1 MSFYHIFISHDSG
14 KCHVFMFTLFWVRQN
29 PGGKFDPPLH
39 NQQVN
44 FSHVF
49 AIKREKSKFTLFS
62 QRKIWRINKH
72 CDPLLVLPC
81 VKADLYQFMYRD

>member
-1 MSFYHIFISHDSG
+1 MSFYHVFVSHDSG
-14 KCHVFMFTLFWVRQN
+14 KYHVFMFTLFWVRQN

-49 AIKREKSKFTLFS
+49 AINTLFIP
-62 QRKIWRINKH
+62 K
-72 CDPLLVLPC
+72 
-81 VKADLYQFMYRD
+81 F